1 MLQNFSEAPS
11 CIEVLGPGELVLR
24 QYDFVKQAFDT
35 QHSKM
40 HKFDRVFGPEAS
52 QADVFA
58 DIKDHVQA
66 VLDGES
72 VCIFA
77 YGQTGAG
84 KTYTMEGDNR
94 DGIIAKSV
102 EHLFSQLEVLK
113 AQNLLNDTPEIKMTC
128 VEIYRNQIID
138 LFLKQNST

>member
-40 HKFDRVFGPEAS
+40 HKFDRVFGPDSS

-102 EHLFSQLEVLK
+102 EHLF
-113 AQNLLNDTPEIKMTC
+113 
-128 VEIYRNQIID
+128 R
-138 LFLKQNST
+138 